1 MDRRIA
7 ERLGALR
14 AERGWSLEEL
24 AARSDVSRASL
35 SRLENG
41 EVSPTAHV
49 LGKLCAAYGLPMSR
63 LMQMVEDE
71 FKPLVYRG
79 FFFGLTPPSVE
90 TGFFRRT
97 VSPPAQGLM
106 AEVIE
111 CELDP
116 GARIEYEG
124 SPRPGLEHHL
134 VMLAGQ
140 LHITVEGKAYVLNVG
155 DCLRYRLSGPSSFE
169 APADKGAIYHLFIV

>member
-1 MDRRIA
+1 MMDRRIA

-63 LMQMVEDE
+63 LIQMVEDE

-79 FFFGLTPPSVE
+79 LQRTWADLE